1 MADQIDWVALAVFLF
16 FFILVTVMGFFA
28 ARWKAGPVSEH
39 LDEWGLGGRQFGT
52 WITWF
57 LVGGDF
63 YTAYTVIAVP
73 ALVYAVGAYGFFA
86 LPYTIIVY
94 PFVFAVMPVL
104 WKVAHANGHVTAADV
119 VHGTYNSRGLELA
132 VAITGLVATMPYIA
146 LQLIGMGVVI
156 KAMGL
161 TGELP
166 LVAAF
171 VILALYTYSSGL
183 RAPALIAFVKDIMI
197 YIVVL
202 VAVVIVPA
210 KLGGYGAVFAAANDA
225 FTAKGGATG
234 LILKPAQM
242 LPYATL
248 ALGSALA
255 AFMYPHTLTGIFA
268 SKSADTIR
276 KNAILLP
283 AYTLLLGLIA
293 LMGYMAYA
301 ANIKVTSNNDVVP
314 VLFKVLFPS
323 WFAGFAFA
331 AIAIGALVPAAVMS
345 IGAANL
351 FTRNVWKSYVDP
363 GISHAGEAAVA
374 KIASLVVK
382 LGALAFT
389 LFLPTQYAL
398 DLQLLGGLW
407 ILQTFPALVFG
418 LFTRWFRAEGLLLG
432 WAVGILWG
440 SWTAWSNGLKA
451 ARDHRPRRRQ
461 LCVLCRARR
470 ADPQCRRRGDHHPH
484 RRAGLARPARRYCSI
499 LILAALATSPQR
511 AMSAARI
518 FAKIPPTSCRPIRC
532 RAVLGAR
539 SHPATA
545 RSASIRPRAFLTIAG
560 GVAFGAKMPLHN
572 TASTSAPASFKVGT
586 SGRSSIRLG
595 VATAKRAR
603 RAALDLADHRAGI
616 RDGRGDLP
624 GNHRQHR
631 LVGAL
636 VGNDLHR
643 RAGLLLEQLGHQL
656 ERGG

>member
-1 MADQIDWVALAVFLF
+1 MSANIDWTALIVFVF
-16 FFILVTVMGFFA
+16 FFALVTVMGFFA
-28 ARWKAGPVSEH
+28 ARWKAGPVNEH

-86 LPYTIIVY
+86 LPYTIVVY
-94 PFVFAVMPVL
+94 PFVFAVMPLL
-104 WKVAHANGHVTAADV
+104 WKVAHAKGHVTAADV
-119 VHGTYNSRGLELA
+119 VQGTYGSRSLELA
-132 VAITGLVATMPYIA
+132 VAVTGIVATMPYIA

-156 KAMGL
+156 QAIGL

-166 LVAAF
+166 IVAAF

-202 VAVVIVPA
+202 VAVVVVPA
-210 KLGGYGAVFAAANDA
+210 KLGGYGAVFSAANDA
-225 FTAKGGATG
+225 FIAKGGATG
-234 LILKPAQM
+234 LILKPSQM
-242 LPYATL
+242 LAYASL

-293 LMGYMAYA
+293 LLGYMAYA
-301 ANIKVTSNNDVVP
+301 AHIKVVSNNDVVP
-314 VLFKVLFPS
+314 ALFKALFPS
-323 WFAGFAFA
+323 WFAGFAFS

-351 FTRNVWKSYVDP
+351 FTRNIWKSYVDRD
-363 GISHAGEAAVA
+363 ISHAGEASVA

-389 LFLPTQYAL
+389 IFLPTQYAL

-432 WAVGILWG
+432 WAAGILWG
-440 SWTAWSNGLKA
+440 TWTAWSNGLKPLA
-451 ARDHRPRRRQ
+451 T
-461 LCVLCRARR
+461 LSV
-470 ADPQCRRRGDHHPH
+470 GD
-484 RRAGLARPARRYCSI
+484 ASYVFYVGLGA
-499 LILAALATSPQR
+499 LILNTVV
-511 AMSAARI
+511 
-518 FAKIPPTSCRPIRC
+518 
-532 RAVLGAR
+532 AVI
-539 SHPATA
+539 ATA
-545 RSASIRPRAFLTIAG
+545 IVSMISP
-560 GVAFGAKMPLHN
+560 
-572 TASTSAPASFKVGT
+572 
-586 SGRSSIRLG
+586 
-595 VATAKRAR
+595 R
-603 RAALDLADHRAGI
+603 RAAT
-616 RDGRGDLP
+616 
-624 GNHRQHR
+624 
-631 LVGAL
+631 VST
-636 VGNDLHR
+636 
-643 RAGLLLEQLGHQL
+643 
-656 ERGG
+656 

>member
-1 MADQIDWVALAVFLF
+1 MAEHIEWIALSVFIF
-16 FFILVTVMGFFA
+16 FFALVTVMGFLA

-86 LPYTIIVY
+86 LPYTVIVY
-94 PFVFAVMPVL
+94 PFVFAVMPIL
-104 WKVAHANGHVTAADV
+104 WSRAHANGHVTAADV
-119 VHGTYNSRGLELA
+119 VHGTYGSRALEFA
-132 VAITGLVATMPYIA
+132 VAMTGMVATMPYIA
-146 LQLIGMGVVI
+146 LQLIGMEVVI

-161 TGELP
+161 RGELP

-171 VILALYTYSSGL
+171 IILALYTYSSGL

-210 KLGGYGAVFAAANDA
+210 KLGGYGVVFSAANDA
-225 FTAKGGATG
+225 FAAKGGATG
-234 LILKPAQM
+234 LILKPEQM

-248 ALGSALA
+248 ALGSAMA
-255 AFMYPHTLTGIFA
+255 AFMYPHTLTGVFA

-276 KNAILLP
+276 KSAVFLP
-283 AYTLLLGLIA
+283 AYTVMQGLLGL
-293 LMGYMAYA
+293 LGLMAYA
-301 ANIKVTSNNDVVP
+301 AGIAVVNNNDVVP
-314 VLFKVLFPS
+314 VLFKALFPS
-323 WFAGFAFA
+323 WFTGFAFA

-363 GISHAGEAAVA
+363 GISHAGETAVA

-382 LGALAFT
+382 LGALAFI

-432 WAVGILWG
+432 WAVGIGWG
-440 SWTAWSNGLKA
+440 SWTAWSNGLKPLA
-451 ARDHRPRRRQ
+451 TIDLGGASYTFY
-461 LCVLCRARR
+461 V
-470 ADPQCRRRGDHHPH
+470 
-484 RRAGLARPARRYCSI
+484 GLGA
-499 LILAALATSPQR
+499 LILNIAVAAVAT
-511 AMSAARI
+511 
-518 FAKIPPTSCRPIRC
+518 
-532 RAVLGAR
+532 AVLGLISPNPRA
-539 SHPATA
+539 ATA
-545 RSASIRPRAFLTIAG
+545 RP
-560 GVAFGAKMPLHN
+560 
-572 TASTSAPASFKVGT
+572 
-586 SGRSSIRLG
+586 
-595 VATAKRAR
+595 
-603 RAALDLADHRAGI
+603 
-616 RDGRGDLP
+616 
-624 GNHRQHR
+624 
-631 LVGAL
+631 
-636 VGNDLHR
+636 
-643 RAGLLLEQLGHQL
+643 
-656 ERGG
+656 

>member
-1 MADQIDWVALAVFLF
+1 MADQIEWVALSVFIF
-16 FFILVTVMGFFA
+16 FFALVTVMGFFA

-52 WITWF
+52 WITWL

-63 YTAYTVIAVP
+63 YTAYTVVAVP

-86 LPYTIIVY
+86 LPYPIIVY
-94 PFVFAVMPVL
+94 PFVFAVMPLL
-104 WKVAHANGHVTAADV
+104 WKAAHANGYVTAADV
-119 VHGTYNSRGLELA
+119 VHGFYNSRGLELA
-132 VAITGLVATMPYIA
+132 VAITGMVCTMPYIS

-166 LVAAF
+166 IVAAF
-171 VILALYTYSSGL
+171 IILALYTYSSGL

-202 VAVVIVPA
+202 VAVVVVPA
-210 KLGGYGAVFAAANDA
+210 KLGGYAAVFSSANDA
-225 FTAKGGATG
+225 FAAKGGATG
-234 LILKPAQM
+234 LILKPSQM
-242 LPYATL
+242 LAYATL

-293 LMGYMAYA
+293 LLGYMAYA
-301 ANIKVTSNNDVVP
+301 ANIKVATPNDVVP
-314 VLFKVLFPS
+314 MLFKVLFPS
-323 WFAGFAFA
+323 WFAGFAFS

-418 LFTRWFRAEGLLLG
+418 LFTGWLRAAGLLLG
-432 WAVGILWG
+432 WAAGIGWG
-440 SWTAWSNGLKA
+440 SWTAWSNGLKPLATVDLGGASYVFYVGLGALILHVIVA
-451 ARDHRPRRRQ
+451 ASITRVVSQ
-461 LCVLCRARR
+461 VW
-470 ADPQCRRRGDHHPH
+470 
-484 RRAGLARPARRYCSI
+484 PAR
-499 LILAALATSPQR
+499 
-511 AMSAARI
+511 
-518 FAKIPPTSCRPIRC
+518 K
-532 RAVLGAR
+532 V
-539 SHPATA
+539 PA
-545 RSASIRPRAFLTIAG
+545 
-560 GVAFGAKMPLHN
+560 
-572 TASTSAPASFKVGT
+572 
-586 SGRSSIRLG
+586 
-595 VATAKRAR
+595 
-603 RAALDLADHRAGI
+603 
-616 RDGRGDLP
+616 
-624 GNHRQHR
+624 
-631 LVGAL
+631 
-636 VGNDLHR
+636 
-643 RAGLLLEQLGHQL
+643 
-656 ERGG
+656 